1 MEPEAPQIA
10 TATDAVRSIQL
21 YGAREQDLPV
31 LGLERGGTLTLE
43 FDVLDANPRSLSV
56 FYYHA
61 DRTWHRD
68 LMAGEYLT
76 SFHRDDLFDYRLS
89 RSTQVGYT
97 HYVYA
102 FPNSSLGFR
111 MSGNYILRVTEQ
123 GQEDAVLFERPF
135 FVVEDATILRFGL
148 DRLLQGRQ
156 VLPTI
161 QPIVRFAAPST
172 FVGSIFDFTVCFV
185 RNGRFDRPRCS
196 DRPSLTEQP
205 DLVFY
210 LEPDRSFAPQEGDYY
225 VDLRDLSI
233 GGQIERIDRTVSPFT
248 VTLAPDY
255 ARFPTSGVE
264 PLLAGQV
271 VIGGADRYV
280 GEADL
285 QGEYADVLFK
295 YVPPDEVP
303 LSGGIF
309 LTGSFNG
316 WDLDLGNELRWN
328 ADGRWY
334 ELSVL
339 LKQGE
344 YEYRYTSPV
353 AQVRRA
359 ITTRVPRADNLYTA
373 LVYFADT
380 SLDTDRLM
388 GFQHV
393 LSQ

>member
-1 MEPEAPQIA
+1 M
-10 TATDAVRSIQL
+10 
-21 YGAREQDLPV
+21 
-31 LGLERGGTLTLE
+31 
-43 FDVLDANPRSLSV
+43 
-56 FYYHA
+56 
-61 DRTWHRD
+61 
-68 LMAGEYLT
+68 
-76 SFHRDDLFDYRLS
+76 
-89 RSTQVGYT
+89 
-97 HYVYA
+97 
-102 FPNSSLGFR
+102 
-111 MSGNYILRVTEQ
+111 
-123 GQEDAVLFERPF
+123 
-135 FVVEDATILRFGL
+135 
-148 DRLLQGRQ
+148 
-156 VLPTI
+156 
-161 QPIVRFAAPST
+161 
-172 FVGSIFDFTVCFV
+172 
-185 RNGRFDRPRCS
+185 
-196 DRPSLTEQP
+196 
-205 DLVFY
+205 
-210 LEPDRSFAPQEGDYY
+210 
-225 VDLRDLSI
+225 
-233 GGQIERIDRTVSPFT
+233 SPFT